1 MKTFVRALALALPFL
16 AVPAEAHAWGSGG
29 FQVCFN
35 LGFNKNKGCDPCAGG
50 GGGGGGAPWYT
61 YWPYDAYFQVPAMSA
76 YPYWPAPMT
85 TSMQPGGA
93 PAPVPH
99 DPYQAVGYYTTPPSY
114 WYGR

>member
-16 AVPAEAHAWGSGG
+16 AVPAEAQAWGNGG

-35 LGFNKNKGCDPCAGG
+35 FGLNKNKGCDPCA

-76 YPYWPAPMT
+76 YPYWPAPQ
-85 TSMQPGGA
+85 TSSMLPGGA